1 MKIYEKERVFVR
13 QYSYIAAGV
22 MVLLF
27 GGIIYAWSTL
37 SVPMIAEFKEWTL
50 SQISFTFTLC
60 TLFFCIG
67 GFLRGLIASKY
78 SIRFTMLAA
87 AILGCAGMLLTAQTT
102 NNILFLYCGF
112 GVLSGFSIGL
122 AYNTVMSTVTSYFD
136 TNRGTVSG
144 ILLMGFGFGSFVM
157 GKVYQTILSSM
168 ILDWHGI
175 FRLFAIAI
183 LLIFVLAGFVLKE
196 NSEETHEITTLE
208 SSIPTMDMTTKE
220 MLHTR
225 VFWTYFLWAIL
236 LASSGYILLSHANG
250 ILTEAVSHIHADTA
264 ATLVGLISICNGV
277 GRIFWGFVYDK
288 FQYKL
293 TFMAIETAFALNI
306 VMLYLGLRA
315 ESIVCIVTGF
325 IAGGL
330 FFAGLAALNSVFISD
345 FFGTKYYPLNFSIIN
360 LNVLIS
366 SFGSVIAAIVYDKT
380 GSYLSVILL
389 LGCEMVLSLIC
400 ILQIKKPKTKNVNR
414 NSI

>member
-157 GKVYQTILSSM
+157 GKIYQTLLSNM

-236 LASSGYILLSHANG
+236 LASSL
-250 ILTEAVSHIHADTA
+250 
-264 ATLVGLISICNGV
+264 
-277 GRIFWGFVYDK
+277 
-288 FQYKL
+288 
-293 TFMAIETAFALNI
+293 
-306 VMLYLGLRA
+306 
-315 ESIVCIVTGF
+315 
-325 IAGGL
+325 
-330 FFAGLAALNSVFISD
+330 
-345 FFGTKYYPLNFSIIN
+345 
-360 LNVLIS
+360 
-366 SFGSVIAAIVYDKT
+366 VIAACAGSPIASRRPLKDSRLFVVSQVTLGIVQ
-380 GSYLSVILL
+380 LQ
-389 LGCEMVLSLIC
+389 LGLENGTQRSPAKITSSGTPLTL
-400 ILQIKKPKTKNVNR
+400 TD
-414 NSI
+414 